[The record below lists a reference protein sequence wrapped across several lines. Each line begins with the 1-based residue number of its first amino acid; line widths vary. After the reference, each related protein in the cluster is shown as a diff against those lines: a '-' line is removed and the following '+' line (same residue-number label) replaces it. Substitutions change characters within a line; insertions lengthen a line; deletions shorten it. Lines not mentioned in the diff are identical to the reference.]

1 MAHQCQRPMCAIYR
15 KLFVVSLTLLST
27 PPPQF
32 VRCCINMVA
41 DWKEDNDL
49 NLDLEDY
56 VRQNLKKLEILDFL
70 KEKYAMYT
78 WSYRSLGKD
87 ELFQHKIHQ

>member
-1 MAHQCQRPMCAIYR
+1 MKLLYKVLMAHQCQRPMRAIYR

-32 VRCCINMVA
+32 VRCCVNMAA

-70 KEKYAMYT
+70 KEKI
-78 WSYRSLGKD
+78 RHVHV
-87 ELFQHKIHQ
+87 ELQKFGEG